1 MKDMEKK
8 FWNEAIETLPREELR
23 ELQWKKLRKQMR
35 YIYYHSE
42 FYRKQFQTLGIH
54 PDEIKDLE
62 EFRKLPPFLNKEMDR
77 QSQEK
82 TRKEQGHPFGEYL
95 CTDPRNVRAIH
106 TTSGTTGMPVF
117 EAFSEHDINI
127 QNEVLARS
135 FWRQGIRPGDGVIHG
150 FGLSMW
156 LAGLSPLRALQ
167 YMGALGIPVGAEGG
181 TERFLQFAILTKPK
195 HMLAT
200 PSFVEYLIRKA
211 PEIAGIDVK
220 ELGLET
226 IQGAAEPGAGIPET
240 RKKIQ
245 EAYGAKLYDCTGG
258 IWGMF
263 GVSCDAEP
271 YQGMHMVGEDY
282 FFMDVVDP
290 ETKKPVDMSGPR
302 ATGEWILTALEW
314 EAAPA
319 FRYASADIIE
329 IMNEPCICGMPGIR
343 MRYLGRADDL
353 LIVKGVN
360 VYPMAIKGVIDAFYP
375 RVTSEM
381 KIVLDTPPPRVV
393 PPLKIKVEY
402 GPGVAKEQI
411 DSLRAEI
418 EEAVST
424 RLRIHPAVELVPPN
438 TLEKDPTKKAKLIE
452 KRY

>member
-1 MKDMEKK
+1 MERK
-8 FWNEAIETLPREELR
+8 FWNEAIETLSREELR

-42 FYRKQFQTLGIH
+42 LYRKQFQALGMH
-54 PDEIKDLE
+54 PDEIKDIE
-62 EFRKLPPFLNKEMDR
+62 AFRQLPPFLNKEMDR
-77 QSQEK
+77 QTQEK
-82 TRKEQGHPFGEYL
+82 TRQEQGHPWGEYL
-95 CTDPRNVRAIH
+95 CTDPKNVLAIH
-106 TTSGTTGMPVF
+106 TTSGTTGIPVF
-117 EAFSEHDINI
+117 EAFTEHDIKV
-127 QNEVLARS
+127 QNEVLARA
-135 FWRQGIRPGDGVIHG
+135 FWRQGIRPGDRVIHG

-156 LAGLSPLRALQ
+156 LAGISPLRALES
-167 YMGALGIPVGAEGG
+167 MGALGIPVGAEGG
-181 TERFLQFAILTKPK
+181 TERFLHFALLTKPK

-200 PSFVEYLIRKA
+200 PSFAEYLIRKA
-211 PEIAGIDVK
+211 PEIAGIEVR

-263 GVSCDAEP
+263 GISCDAEP

-282 FFMDVVDP
+282 FFMDVADH
-290 ETKKPVDMSGPR
+290 ETKKPIDMTGPS
-302 ATGEWILTALEW
+302 AIGEWMLTALEW
-314 EAAPA
+314 EACPA
-319 FRYASADIIE
+319 FRYASGDIIE
-329 IMNEPCICGMPGIR
+329 LTNEPCICGLPGIR

-360 VYPMAIKGVIDAFYP
+360 VYPAAIKGVVDAFFP
-375 RVTSEM
+375 KVTSEM
-381 KIVLDTPPPRVV
+381 RIVLDTPPPRVI
-393 PPLKIKVEY
+393 PPLKMKVEY
-402 GPGVAKEQI
+402 GPNVRPEEL
-411 DSLRAEI
+411 DSLKGEI
-418 EEAVST
+418 ENAIST
-424 RLRIHPAVELVPPN
+424 KLRIHPKIELVPPN

>member
-1 MKDMEKK
+1 VERR

-35 YIYYHSE
+35 YIYYHSA
-42 FYRKQFQTLGIH
+42 FYRQQFQALGIH
-54 PDEIKDLE
+54 PDGIKDIE
-62 EFRKLPPFLNKEMDR
+62 EFRQLPTFLDKERDR
-77 QSQEK
+77 LTQER
-82 TRKEQGHPFGEYL
+82 TRQEQGHPFGEYL
-95 CTDPRNVRAIH
+95 CTPLQNVRAIS

-117 EAFSEHDINI
+117 EAFTEHDINV
-127 QNEVLARS
+127 QNEVGARA
-135 FWRQGIRPGDGVIHG
+135 FWREGVRPGDGVIHG

-156 LAGLSPLRALQ
+156 LAGISPLRCLQ

-181 TERFLQFAILTKPK
+181 TERFLQFAQLTRPK
-195 HMLAT
+195 HMMAT
-200 PSFVEYLIRKA
+200 PSFAEYLIRKA
-211 PEIAGIDVK
+211 PELAGIEVR
-220 ELGLET
+220 ELGLKT
-226 IQGAAEPGAGIPET
+226 IHGAAEPGAGIPET

-245 EAYGAKLYDCTGG
+245 DAYGAKLYDCTGG
-258 IWGMF
+258 IWGLF
-263 GVSCDAEP
+263 GISCDVEP

-282 FFMDVVDP
+282 LFMDLVDP

-302 ATGEWILTALEW
+302 ATGEWVLTALEW

-329 IMNEPCICGMPGIR
+329 VINEPCVCGMPGLR

-360 VYPMAIKGVIDAFYP
+360 VYPIAIKGVIDGFYP

-381 KIVLDTPPPRVV
+381 RIVLDERPPRVV
-393 PPLKIKVEY
+393 PPLKITIEH
-402 GPGVAKEQI
+402 GPDVMERDLDGLKT
-411 DSLRAEI
+411 EI
-418 EEAVST
+418 EEAVSA
-424 RLRIHPAVELVPPN
+424 RLKIRPAVTLVPPN
-438 TLEKDPTKKAKLIE
+438 TLPKDPTKKAKLIE